1 MKEFVDVG
9 KIFEYVKKKKF
20 SSWIDK
26 LTFYH
31 ILFIW
36 IIITILVGLAYYF
49 LTDNNSY
56 LLHVSEGKAVDNVM
70 DAIYFSFIGS
80 TTTGYGDIIPHGA
93 FKFIYPFEV
102 ILALM
107 LVAIVASKLVSVKQG
122 IILSE
127 IYDLSFYEKINE
139 LRSSLLLFRQNLSR
153 VITKIEDGSIRKRE
167 ISDVYMYL
175 SPFEDILNEILVL
188 TEKSD
193 TNGFTKRI
201 DPTNT
206 ELLLNSSLSSF
217 EKINELVLTLNI
229 NKIDWRREVTLM
241 FINKCIELNEELFS
255 KTSASKII
263 PEKIMSELNS
273 RKKGIIAAIKNGL
286 SSDTDKKTS
295 DIKIDVEKK

>member
-36 IIITILVGLAYYF
+36 IVITALFGLAYYF

-153 VITKIEDGSIRKRE
+153 VITNIENGSI
-167 ISDVYMYL
+167 
-175 SPFEDILNEILVL
+175 
-188 TEKSD
+188 
-193 TNGFTKRI
+193 TKR
-201 DPTNT
+201 
-206 ELLLNSSLSSF
+206 
-217 EKINELVLTLNI
+217 
-229 NKIDWRREVTLM
+229 
-241 FINKCIELNEELFS
+241 
-255 KTSASKII
+255 
-263 PEKIMSELNS
+263 
-273 RKKGIIAAIKNGL
+273 
-286 SSDTDKKTS
+286 
-295 DIKIDVEKK
+295 